1 MRKLDFYT
9 SQFILLFLFV
19 ISFLNL
25 SLLSKKS
32 NISNAASFYYPKND
46 TLNHEATMLQK
57 YLARYNEIAKMGSFQ
72 KIKNIHLKIALGDT
86 SSAVR
91 IIKNNLFLLGDMKL
105 NNNSNK
111 FDSSLYEAIISFQ
124 ERHGMK
130 LTGKISS
137 NFIVELNRPIQSII
151 DQIKINI
158 DRINKINTQ
167 QYENIFIVNI
177 PEFILHV
184 YENGQIKF
192 NIKVIVG
199 KSITPTVSFND
210 DVEYI
215 VFSPYWNIPNSILTK
230 EIIPMIKKNANYL
243 KSHNMEWVGDKLR
256 QRPGP
261 DNPLGLI
268 KFLFP
273 NQYNIYLHDTPIKS
287 LFNQE
292 IRTFSH
298 GCIRIEEAKKLAL
311 YILRNDSNFNE
322 DKINEMMTK
331 KVEKF
336 IPLKNPIPIK
346 ITYYTAWVNYKGQL
360 ELRKDIYHKD
370 F

>member
-1 MRKLDFYT
+1 MRKLHLFT
-9 SQFILLFLFV
+9 AFFILLSLYLIPFLKFP
-19 ISFLNL
+19 LH
-25 SLLSKKS
+25 SKKS
-32 NISNAASFYYPKND
+32 NISTSALFYYPKND
-46 TLNHEATMLQK
+46 TLNQEAILLQK
-57 YLARYNEIAKMGSFQ
+57 YLTRYNEIAKMGSFQ

-86 SSAVR
+86 SSTVR
-91 IIKNNLFLLGDMKL
+91 NIKNNLFLLGDLKL
-105 NNNSNK
+105 NNNSSK

-137 NFIVELNRPIQSII
+137 NFIVELNSPIQSII

-158 DRINKINTQ
+158 DRLNKLNTK
-167 QYENIFIVNI
+167 QYKNIFIVNI

-192 NIKVIVG
+192 NMKVIVG

-230 EIIPMIKKNANYL
+230 EIIPMTKRNAHYL
-243 KSHNMEWVGDKLR
+243 KSHNMEWVGDQLR

-322 DKINEMMTK
+322 DKINEMMNK

-336 IPLKNPIPIK
+336 IPLKNPIPIR
-346 ITYYTAWVNYKGQL
+346 ITYYTAWVDQKGQL